1 MLQKLKY
8 FIRSKL
14 LPNRLF
20 LIDKKNG
27 VKSLYLTFDDG
38 PVPEVTIPLLELL
51 DKYQVKATFFVIGEC
66 AKKHPEILRLI
77 HQKGHVLANHT
88 YTHPPFHKIS
98 IQQKLKEVIDTNH
111 LIKEVINKD
120 CKMFRAPQ
128 GRWDIKLLFQLF
140 RLKITA
146 IHWSRDSMDFLNEE
160 PEKIIERFE
169 IQPVNS
175 GDILLFHDDHV
186 RCITV
191 LDTLIPLWISQGYT
205 LAALEQ
211 N

>member
-8 FIRSKL
+8 FIRSKI

-20 LIDKKNG
+20 LIDKKYE
-27 VKSLYLTFDDG
+27 VKPLYLTFDDG
-38 PVPEVTIPLLELL
+38 PVPEVTIHLLELL
-51 DKYQVKATFFVIGEC
+51 DKYQVKTTFFVIGEC
-66 AKKHPEILRLI
+66 AKKHPDVLSLI
-77 HQKGHVLANHT
+77 HQKGHVITNNT

-98 IQQKLKEVIDTNH
+98 MQQKIRKVIDTNH
-111 LIKEVINKD
+111 LFKEIINKD

-128 GRWDIKLLFQLF
+128 GRWDMKLLFQLF
-140 RLKITA
+140 RLKITV
-146 IHWSRDSMDFLNEE
+146 IHWSRDSMDFLKED
-160 PEKIIERFE
+160 PENIIKCCEM
-169 IQPVNS
+169 QPVNS
-175 GDILLFHDDHV
+175 ADILLFHDDHV